1 MAKYP
6 YIVKYN
12 GELYEAG
19 QEVPDEIVEET
30 AVEETL
36 PPYYDKDIV
45 LETQPEANEE
55 TEKEYT
61 KSEIQLMK
69 TADLQ
74 SLAASVGI
82 GGAEEMTGGT
92 LKKLLI
98 EHFGL

>member
-19 QEVPDEIVEET
+19 KEVPIGNEKGK

-36 PPYYDKDIV
+36 PPTSVEDDALNNKEDTTKQYGKTEINRMDKA
-45 LETQPEANEE
+45 E
-55 TEKEYT
+55 
-61 KSEIQLMK
+61 
-69 TADLQ
+69 LQ
-74 SLAASVGI
+74 ELAENVGI
-82 GGAEEMTGGT
+82 DGAEEMTGGA
-92 LKKLLI
+92 LKKLLL

>member
-1 MAKYP
+1 MKYGH
-6 YIVKYN
+6 IVKLN
-12 GELYEAG
+12 GVYYQAG
-19 QEVPDEIVEET
+19 EDVPDNDFEET

-36 PPYYDKDIV
+36 PPYSDEDIV

-55 TEKEYT
+55 TEKQYT

-82 GGAEEMTGGT
+82 DGAEEMTGGT
-92 LKKLLI
+92 LKKMLI

>member
-1 MAKYP
+1 M
-6 YIVKYN
+6 KYN
-12 GELYEAG
+12 HMVKVNGRYYRAGE
-19 QEVPDEIVEET
+19 EVVDDNTKKT

-36 PPYYDKDIV
+36 PPYSDEDIV
-45 LETQPEANEE
+45 LETQTDTNNE
-55 TEKEYT
+55 TEKQYT

-82 GGAEEMTGGT
+82 DGAEEMTGST
-92 LKKLLI
+92 LKKLLT